1 MARKTERS
9 RSGESRERS
18 GKTERSRSGES
29 RERSGKTDRQTE
41 RSRVSG
47 ERSGGGGRKRKPTL
61 NSTFTIQYI
70 IRCFRWTHYAFSCG
84 CSK

>member
-18 GKTERSRSGES
+18 GKTER
-29 RERSGKTDRQTE
+29 QTE

-47 ERSGGGGRKRKPTL
+47 ERSKEWRDRQRGVERSGGGGRKRKPTL